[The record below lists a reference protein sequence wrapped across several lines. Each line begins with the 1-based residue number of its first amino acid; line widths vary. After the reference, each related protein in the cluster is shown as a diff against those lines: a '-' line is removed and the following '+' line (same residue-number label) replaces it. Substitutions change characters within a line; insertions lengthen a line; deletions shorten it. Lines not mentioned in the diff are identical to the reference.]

1 MTAATITNNMVVS
14 MNYTLKD
21 KQGEVIDASGDEP
34 LQYLQGFQNIIPGL
48 EAALAGLKIGDKK
61 QVVISPEDGYGS
73 YNDELKVVIAKEQFS
88 QGEEP
93 EVGML
98 VQLDSPQGPM
108 MAQITAIEDST
119 VHLDL
124 NHPLAGEE
132 LHFDVEITGI
142 REASQEEIS
151 HGHPHGPGGH
161 HH

>member
-1 MTAATITNNMVVS
+1 MTAGIIAKDMVVS

-21 KQGEVIDASGDEP
+21 KQGEVIDASGEEP
-34 LQYLQGFQNIIPGL
+34 LQYLQGHQNIIPGL
-48 EAALAGLKIGDKK
+48 EAALEGLKPGDKK
-61 QVVISPEDGYGS
+61 QVVVPAEQGYGT
-73 YNDELKVVIAKEQFS
+73 YNDELKVTIPKAQFN

-108 MAQITAIEDST
+108 MAQIISIEENS

-132 LHFDVEITGI
+132 LHFEVEIAAI
-142 REASQEEIS
+142 REASQEELA